1 MNWNC
6 TATANGQWL
15 PLQYLLTRP
24 YP

>member
-15 PLQYLLTRP
+15 PLPYLLT
-24 YP
+24 